1 MLKNYPMTWQN
12 TVGDSLNLLVPAE
25 LKAIELILPYLLVT
39 KVWSYLWGPA
49 GQKKL
54 SSMAGALEHWIIGS

>member
-1 MLKNYPMTWQN
+1 MTWQN

-49 GQKKL
+49 WQNVVEPSLPLLLLAK
-54 SSMAGALEHWIIGS
+54 A